1 MLNVTR
7 IGAIGNIVTGA
18 WLMLSALLFR
28 DSPAHAINTLVVG
41 AAAVGFALVAMRRSP
56 LFEAGNIVLAAWL
69 FASPIAIPGGTAA
82 LVINHL
88 IVATLLFGFAAPVM
102 AALDEIED
110 ARRERGAITPR
121 RAHASRA
128 PSPAR

>member
-7 IGAIGNIVTGA
+7 IGAIANIVTGG
-18 WLMLSALLFR
+18 WLMLSALFFR
-28 DSPAHAINTLVVG
+28 HEPMHAINTLVVG
-41 AAAVGFALVAMRRSP
+41 ALAVAFALVAMRRRP

-69 FASPIAIPGGTAA
+69 FVSVVAIPGGTAA
-82 LVINHL
+82 LVINHF

-102 AALDEIED
+102 AALDEIEEG
-110 ARRERGAITPR
+110 RLRGGAVTPR

-128 PSPAR
+128 PSQAR